1 MEAIVANFRRGKKT
15 QKLKHMIL
23 KVASIDNKTKA
34 TKLVGKKVVWTSP
47 AGKKLHGEIKA
58 VHGNS
63 GAVRA
68 IFEHGL
74 PGQSIGT
81 KIKIEA

>member
-23 KVASIDNKTKA
+23 KVASIDNKEKA
-34 TKLVGKKVVWTSP
+34 AKLIGKKVVWTSP
-47 AGKKLHGEIKA
+47 AGKKLEGEIKA

-81 KIKIEA
+81 KIKIED